1 MSGSDDTRPRS
12 GPRRRLLAGGLGA
25 AALGALLLGAWVLGA
40 GLLGHGVPG
49 AGRIPGTEDAVR
61 RNRQIA
67 DAHLAARLPAIRAA
81 LAAARPGFL
90 FLAGN
95 SHAELLGNALA
106 RRSDVVNGGIGGTS
120 ARRYA
125 GEIEGL
131 SVPVRAGVGVLFVGT
146 NDILRR
152 ADPLSAR
159 TAGGFAAATARLLT
173 WLGTHADR
181 VLVAAVP
188 PIGPG
193 AEAERDPAA
202 VAAYTA
208 ILRGLCARQGCRVF
222 DPFAD
227 LRDGPPGLTTRAV
240 PPDGVHLRD
249 YDALAAGL
257 ETQLRALTAVPPPD

>member
-1 MSGSDDTRPRS
+1 MSGSDHDRPRS
-12 GPRRRLLAGGLGA
+12 GAWTRRRLLAGGVGA
-25 AALGALLLGAWVLGA
+25 AALATGALGA
-40 GLLGHGVPG
+40 GGLLGPS
-49 AGRIPGTEDAVR
+49 GTGD

-67 DAHLAARLPAIRAA
+67 EAHRAARLPAIRAA

-106 RRSDVVNGGIGGTS
+106 HRSSVVNGGIGGTS

-125 GEIEGL
+125 GEIAGL
-131 SVPVRAGVGVLFVGT
+131 SFPVRAGVAVLFVGT

-159 TAGGFAAATARLLT
+159 TAGGFEAATAQLLT
-173 WLGTHADR
+173 WLAAHADR

-188 PIGPG
+188 PLGPE
-193 AEAERDPAA
+193 AAAERDPAA

-208 ILRGLCARQGCRVF
+208 ILRGLCARHGCRVF

-257 ETQLRALTAVPPPD
+257 ETQLRALTAGAPPD